1 MSGYDLRVM
10 DERLETWIAAK
21 RLIAQ
26 YGPEAGNVAE
36 ERARSLR
43 QDGDPAGAD
52 MWEAIHRCVRDLQ
65 AGRPVRPQTADP
77 A

>member
-1 MSGYDLRVM
+1 M

-26 YGPEAGNVAE
+26 YGPEAGTVAE
-36 ERARSLR
+36 ERARRLR
-43 QDGDPAGAD
+43 QDGDPGGAD
-52 MWEAIHRCVRDLQ
+52 MWDAIRRCVRELQ
-65 AGRPVRPQTADP
+65 AGRAGRPQTADP

>member
-1 MSGYDLRVM
+1 M
-10 DERLETWIAAK
+10 DERLETWIAAE

-26 YGPEAGNVAE
+26 YGPEACNVAK

-43 QDGDPAGAD
+43 QQGNDTGGD
-52 MWEAIHRCVRDLQ
+52 MWDLIHDCVRELQ
-65 AGRPVRPQTADP
+65 AGRKVRPEP

>member
-1 MSGYDLRVM
+1 M
-10 DERLETWIAAK
+10 DERLETWIAAE

-26 YGPEAGNVAE
+26 YGPEAGSVAE

-43 QDGDPAGAD
+43 HQGDAGGAD
-52 MWEAIHRCVRDLQ
+52 MWELIYGCVRELQ
-65 AGRPVRPQTADP
+65 AGRGVRPQTVGP

>member
-1 MSGYDLRVM
+1 M

-26 YGPEAGNVAE
+26 YGPEAGQVAE
-36 ERARSLR
+36 ERARNLR
-43 QDGDPAGAD
+43 REGDDSGAD
-52 MWEAIHRCVRDLQ
+52 MWEAIRRCVRELQ
-65 AGRPVRPQTADP
+65 AGRSNRPQTAEP

>member
-1 MSGYDLRVM
+1 M
-10 DERLETWIAAK
+10 DERLESWIAAE

-26 YGPEAGNVAE
+26 YGPEAGTVAK

-43 QDGDPAGAD
+43 QRGEDAGAD
-52 MWEAIHRCVRDLQ
+52 MWELIHGCVRELQ
-65 AGRPVRPQTADP
+65 AGRSVRPQP

>member
-1 MSGYDLRVM
+1 M
-10 DERLETWIAAK
+10 DDRLESWIAAE

-26 YGPEAGNVAE
+26 YGPEASSVAE

-43 QDGDPAGAD
+43 QQGDAGGAD
-52 MWEAIHRCVRDLQ
+52 MWELIHGCVRELQ
-65 AGRPVRPQTADP
+65 AGRGVRPEAVNP

>member
-1 MSGYDLRVM
+1 M
-10 DERLETWIAAK
+10 DERLETWIAAE

-26 YGPEAGNVAE
+26 YGPEAGSVAE

-43 QDGDPAGAD
+43 DQGDGGGAD
-52 MWEAIHRCVRDLQ
+52 MWELIYGCVRELQ
-65 AGRPVRPQTADP
+65 AGRGVRPQTVNP

>member
-1 MSGYDLRVM
+1 M
-10 DERLETWIAAK
+10 DERLETWIAAE

-26 YGPEAGNVAE
+26 YGPEAASVAK

-43 QDGDPAGAD
+43 QQGDGGGAD
-52 MWEAIHRCVRDLQ
+52 MWDLILGCVRELQ
-65 AGRPVRPQTADP
+65 AGRGVRPQSANP

>member
-1 MSGYDLRVM
+1 M

-26 YGPEAGNVAE
+26 YGPEAGSVAE

-43 QDGDPAGAD
+43 HQGDAGGAD
-52 MWEAIHRCVRDLQ
+52 MWGLIY
-65 AGRPVRPQTADP
+65 G
-77 A
+77 

>member
-1 MSGYDLRVM
+1 M
-10 DERLETWIAAK
+10 DERLENWIAAE

-26 YGPEAGNVAE
+26 YGPEAASVAK

-43 QDGDPAGAD
+43 RQGDAGGAD
-52 MWEAIHRCVRDLQ
+52 MWELIHGCVRELR
-65 AGRPVRPQTADP
+65 AGRDLRPQTAGS